1 MYIVESYTLAVVLT
15 FVTMLCWGSWANTQK
30 LAEKSWRFELFY
42 WDYVIGIVL
51 MSLLFAFTL
60 GSFGDQGRSF
70 LVDLKQ
76 ADPANLQKAIL
87 GGIIFNAANI
97 LVAAAITIAGMSVA
111 FPVGIG
117 IALVLGVI
125 INYIATPQGNAVWL
139 FAGVG
144 LVTLAIVIDALA
156 YRRKASQAMKV
167 PTKGILLSL
176 VGGVMMALFYRF
188 VASSMATDFIHP
200 EAGFLTPYTA
210 TVFFSLGILLSN
222 LIFNTIL
229 MKKPFEGT
237 PVNYSLYFKGGLRA
251 HLTGILG
258 GMIWCIGMS
267 LSIIAAG
274 KAGFPIS
281 YGLGQGAT
289 LVAALWGV
297 FIWKEFKGSK
307 GTSGMLTAMF
317 LLFVIGI
324 GLIIYAGSH

>member
-15 FVTMLCWGSWANTQK
+15 FVTMICWGSWANTQK
-30 LAEKSWRFELFY
+30 LAQKSWRFELFY

-51 MSLLFAFTL
+51 MSLLFAITL
-60 GSFGDQGRSF
+60 GSTGEQGRSF
-70 LVDLKQ
+70 LTDLSQ
-76 ADPANLQKAIL
+76 ADPSNVWKALL

-97 LVAAAITIAGMSVA
+97 LVAAAIAIAGMSVA

-125 INYIATPQGNAVWL
+125 INYLATPQGSAFWL

-144 LVTLAIVIDALA
+144 LVTAAIVVDALA
-156 YRRKASQAMKV
+156 YRKKASQAKKV
-167 PTKGILLSL
+167 PTKGIVLSL

-188 VASSMATDFIHP
+188 VASSMANDFVHP
-200 EAGFLTPYTA
+200 QTGFLTPYTA
-210 TVFFSLGILLSN
+210 TVLFSLGVLLSN
-222 LIFNTIL
+222 LIFNTVL
-229 MKKPFEGT
+229 MKRPFEGK
-237 PVNYSLYFKGGLRA
+237 PVSYIQYFKGGIKE
-251 HLTGILG
+251 HVTGILG
-258 GMIWCIGMS
+258 GMIWCVGMS

-297 FIWKEFKGSK
+297 FIWKEFKGSN
-307 GTSGMLTAMF
+307 GTSGLLTAMF
-317 LLFVIGI
+317 LLFVVGI
-324 GLIIYAGSH
+324 GLIIYAGSR

>member
-1 MYIVESYTLAVVLT
+1 MYIVENYTLAVFLT

-51 MSLLFAFTL
+51 MSLFFAFTL
-60 GSFGDQGRSF
+60 GSIGDQGRNF
-70 LVDLKQ
+70 LADLEQ
-76 ADPANLQKAIL
+76 ADSSNIQKAML
-87 GGIIFNAANI
+87 GGVIFNAANI
-97 LVAAAITIAGMSVA
+97 LVAAAIAIAGMSVA

-144 LVTLAIVIDALA
+144 LVTVAIVIDALA

-167 PTKGILLSL
+167 PTKGIVLSL

-188 VASSMATDFIHP
+188 VASSMATDFVHP

-222 LIFNTIL
+222 LLFNTIL
-229 MKKPFEGT
+229 MKKPFEGV
-237 PVNYSLYFKGGLRA
+237 PVSYSQYFKGGLKE

-307 GTSGMLTAMF
+307 GTSGLLTAMF
-317 LLFVIGI
+317 LLFVFGI
-324 GLIIYAGSH
+324 SLIIYAGSH

>member
-1 MYIVESYTLAVVLT
+1 MYIVESYSLAVILS

-51 MSLLFAFTL
+51 TSILFSFTM
-60 GSFGDQGRSF
+60 GSFGEQGRGF
-70 LVDLKQ
+70 LADLKQ
-76 ADPANLQKAIL
+76 ADATNLGKALL
-87 GGIIFNAANI
+87 GGVIFNAANI
-97 LVAAAITIAGMSVA
+97 LVVAAIAIAGMSVA

-125 INYIATPQGNAVWL
+125 INYLATPVGNAMWL
-139 FAGVG
+139 FVGVG
-144 LVTLAIVIDALA
+144 LVTAAIVIDALA
-156 YRRKASQAMKV
+156 YRKKAAQAMKV
-167 PTKGILLSL
+167 PTKGIVLSI
-176 VGGVMMALFYRF
+176 VGGALMALFYRF
-188 VASSMATDFIHP
+188 VASSMATDFINP
-200 EAGFLTPYTA
+200 ETGFLTPYTA
-210 TVFFSLGILLSN
+210 TVFFSFGVLVSN
-222 LIFNTIL
+222 LVFNTIL
-229 MKKPFEGT
+229 MKKPFEGE
-237 PVNYSLYFKGGLRA
+237 PVSYAQYFKGGIKE

-274 KAGFPIS
+274 KAGFPVS

-289 LVAALWGV
+289 LIAALWGV

-307 GTSGMLTAMF
+307 GTSGLLTAMF
-317 LLFVIGI
+317 LLFVIGL

>member
-1 MYIVESYTLAVVLT
+1 MYIVESYALAVVLT

-51 MSLLFAFTL
+51 MSLFFAFTL
-60 GSFGDQGRSF
+60 GSIGDQGRNF
-70 LVDLKQ
+70 LIDLKQ
-76 ADPANLQKAIL
+76 ADSSNLQKAIL
-87 GGIIFNAANI
+87 GGVIFNAANI
-97 LVAAAITIAGMSVA
+97 LVAAAIAIAGMSVA

-125 INYIATPQGNAVWL
+125 INFIATPQGNAVWL

-144 LVTLAIVIDALA
+144 LVTVAIVIDALA
-156 YRRKASQAMKV
+156 YRRKASQAKKV
-167 PTKGILLSL
+167 PTKGIALSL

-229 MKKPFEGT
+229 MKKPFEGS
-237 PVNYSLYFKGGLRA
+237 PVSYSQYFKGGLKE

-307 GTSGMLTAMF
+307 GTSVLLTVMF